1 MWDRLARTDP
11 LGEVE
16 FHLPAAPGRPARWVR
31 QTLYAERVTL
41 PARRGAPARAVT
53 AILAREEHPPAGET
67 ALEWR
72 RLPPRLAEPR
82 EPVVDLI
89 EW

>member
-1 MWDRLARTDP
+1 
-11 LGEVE
+11 
-16 FHLPAAPGRPARWVR
+16 
-31 QTLYAERVTL
+31 
-41 PARRGAPARAVT
+41 VT